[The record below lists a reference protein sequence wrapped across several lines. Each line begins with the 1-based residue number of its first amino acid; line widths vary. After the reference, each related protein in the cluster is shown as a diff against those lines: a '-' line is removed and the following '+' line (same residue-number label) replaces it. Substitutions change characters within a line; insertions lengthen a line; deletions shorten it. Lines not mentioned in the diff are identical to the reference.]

1 MGQKNTD
8 DFACPTSVCM
18 PFRHRVEKSDI
29 IVHNSCFILFLKLPW
44 GTQTYLLKGNVT
56 FLAECIWKQ
65 KPWLPIHI
73 LSEVLWWR
81 PGALWIVSID
91 NYANPFQ
98 NGMMTSSSGKNSPL
112 LALCAGNS
120 LPSGEFPSQRPV
132 TRSFDVFFYLRLNK
146 RLGKQP
152 MRRLFETPS
161 RSLWRHCNVYLNCPS
176 FLTAPVLV
184 NITYEVT
191 WQCHKKLS
199 SFHSPLV
206 LEKYISII

>member
-1 MGQKNTD
+1 MSQKNTD

-18 PFRHRVEKSDI
+18 PFRHRVKKSDI

-98 NGMMTSSSGKNSPL
+98 NGMMTSSSGKKFPVTGPL
-112 LALCAGNS
+112 CGEFTAQRWIPLTKASDAELRCFFIYAWINGWVNNRCAG
-120 LPSGEFPSQRPV
+120 
-132 TRSFDVFFYLRLNK
+132 YLR
-146 RLGKQP
+146 
-152 MRRLFETPS
+152 
-161 RSLWRHCNVYLNCPS
+161 RHRAHYD
-176 FLTAPVLV
+176 
-184 NITYEVT
+184 VT
-191 WQCHKKLS
+191 VM
-199 SFHSPLV
+199 F
-206 LEKYISII
+206 ISIVPPSWQHQYWLI